1 MSPAFHRLFLLDSRL
16 TTVLSFY
23 SASQLKIL
31 CSTILTFSNQ
41 RTIYIKTTKTMRRQ
55 YRDLRDD
62 TKMRIAQSLKGRSFS
77 DSHKQAISDAMK
89 AYWSTIPYRD
99 EENNESNNQDNET
112 SM

>member
-1 MSPAFHRLFLLDSRL
+1 
-16 TTVLSFY
+16 
-23 SASQLKIL
+23 
-31 CSTILTFSNQ
+31 
-41 RTIYIKTTKTMRRQ
+41 MRRQ

-77 DSHKQAISDAMK
+77 DSHKQAISNAMK

-99 EENNESNNQDNET
+99 EENNEINNQDHET

>member
-1 MSPAFHRLFLLDSRL
+1 MKREFR
-16 TTVLSFY
+16 
-23 SASQLKIL
+23 
-31 CSTILTFSNQ
+31 N
-41 RTIYIKTTKTMRRQ
+41 
-55 YRDLRDD
+55 LRND

-99 EENNESNNQDNET
+99 EENNESNNQNNET

>member
-1 MSPAFHRLFLLDSRL
+1 
-16 TTVLSFY
+16 
-23 SASQLKIL
+23 
-31 CSTILTFSNQ
+31 
-41 RTIYIKTTKTMRRQ
+41 MRRQ

-77 DSHKQAISDAMK
+77 DSHKQAISSAMK

-99 EENNESNNQDNET
+99 EENNESNNQNNET

>member
-1 MSPAFHRLFLLDSRL
+1 
-16 TTVLSFY
+16 
-23 SASQLKIL
+23 
-31 CSTILTFSNQ
+31 
-41 RTIYIKTTKTMRRQ
+41 MRRQ

-77 DSHKQAISDAMK
+77 DSHKQAISNAMK
-89 AYWSTIPYRD
+89 AYWSTIPYRN